1 MQYPYVLLNKLTV
14 FLLILTVAVF
24 GILVKLGLWQ
34 LTRGEEKTALQAQ
47 MEARQSLL
55 PLSFEQL
62 QLKVNKESV
71 TGYRLQV
78 QATPASSQIWLLDNQ
93 IYQGQVGYLAFQPLQ
108 VEAGKPW
115 LLVELGFVAAGSHRG
130 ELPQITPLSGEL
142 AIEGRLY
149 QKQINP
155 LSQSL
160 MAESGANIRFQNLNI
175 PEMAQMLGHPLL
187 PAVLQPDELPTLALP
202 HPWQPFPL
210 PAQKHWGYALQWFS
224 MAAVFAGLMLWQ
236 GIKYVKRH
244 SAEAIANSR
253 SE

>member
-24 GILVKLGLWQ
+24 TILVKLGLWQ
-34 LTRGEEKTALQAQ
+34 LARGTEKTTLLAQ
-47 MEARQSLL
+47 MEARQTSL

-62 QLKVNKESV
+62 QLKVDKEGV

-78 QATPASSQIWLLDNQ
+78 HATPASSQIWLLDNQ

-108 VEAGKPW
+108 VEAEQPW
-115 LLVELGFVAAGSHRG
+115 LLVELGFIAAGSHRD
-130 ELPQITPLSGEL
+130 ELPHITPLSGEL
-142 AIEGRLY
+142 NIGGRLY

-155 LSQSL
+155 LSQAL
-160 MAESGANIRFQNLNI
+160 MAEMGTSIRFQNLNI
-175 PEMAQMLGHPLL
+175 PEMAKAIGHPML
-187 PAVLQPDELPTLALP
+187 PVVLQPEKLPSLTLP

-210 PAQKHWGYALQWFS
+210 SAQKNWGYALQWFS

-236 GIKYVKRH
+236 GIQYVKRH
-244 SAEAIANSR
+244 SFQARVNS
-253 SE
+253 SGK

>member
-14 FLLILTVAVF
+14 FLLVLTVAVF

-34 LTRGEEKTALQAQ
+34 LARAEEKTALLAQ
-47 MEARQSLL
+47 METRQSLL

-62 QLKVNKESV
+62 QLMVDEGSV
-71 TGYRLQV
+71 IGYRLQV
-78 QATPASSQIWLLDNQ
+78 HATPASSHIWLLDNQ

-108 VEAGKPW
+108 VAAEKPW
-115 LLVELGFVAAGSHRG
+115 LLVELGFVAAGTHRD
-130 ELPQITPLSGEL
+130 ELPQITPLSGQL
-142 AIEGRLY
+142 KIAGRLY

-155 LSQSL
+155 LSQAL
-160 MAESGANIRFQNLNI
+160 MAETGASIRFQNLDI
-175 PEMAQMLGHPLL
+175 PAMAQMLGHPLL

-210 PAQKHWGYALQWFS
+210 SAQKHWGYALQWFS

-236 GIKYVKRH
+236 GIKYVTRH
-244 SAEAIANSR
+244 SAPARANLR
-253 SE
+253 NE